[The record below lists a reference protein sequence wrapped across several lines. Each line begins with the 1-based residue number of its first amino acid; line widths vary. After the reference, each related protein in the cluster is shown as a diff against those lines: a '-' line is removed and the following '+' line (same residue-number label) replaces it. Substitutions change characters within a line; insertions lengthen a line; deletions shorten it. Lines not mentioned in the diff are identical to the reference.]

1 MSTEAKDKK
10 VSDMTKSELQQLIR
24 ETIYEIIDPD
34 YGLQLNPAFE
44 ESLKETIKQKE
55 RGEGIT
61 LEEAKK
67 TLGLK

>member
-1 MSTEAKDKK
+1 MSTKVKDKK

-34 YGLQLNPAFE
+34 YGLQINPKFE
-44 ESLKETIKQKE
+44 ESLKETMEQKK

-61 LEEAKK
+61 LEEAKR